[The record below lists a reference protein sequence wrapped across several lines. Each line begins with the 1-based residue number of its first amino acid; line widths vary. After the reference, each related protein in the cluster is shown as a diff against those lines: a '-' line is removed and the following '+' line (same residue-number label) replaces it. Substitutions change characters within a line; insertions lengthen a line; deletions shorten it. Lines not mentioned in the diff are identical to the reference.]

1 MSTKRLAIL
10 YLFIAILW
18 VIFSNLILPEIIY
31 RHYSPEHIYEV
42 GADLIFFV
50 ISISIFYVLIR
61 RDIANRHKITAAI
74 LRAQDL
80 ERKRISRDLHDDLG
94 QSLIALKLKLYK
106 LLTKDQDSELQDI
119 NDIIEKVRDFSWI
132 LSPGQLEDIG
142 LVPALNSLFE
152 RINRINSDIIIKT
165 NNIEE
170 IKDCFSP
177 GSNLS
182 IFRIFQEIMTNI
194 LKYSNASSVEISIV
208 KKNDYVFFRVKDNGV
223 GFDPKKLS
231 FGVGL
236 ASIKERI
243 ASMKGKI
250 RIDAQK
256 GRGTDITFQIPIEV
270 KDKA

>member
-10 YLFIAILW
+10 YFFVAILW
-18 VIFSNLILPEIIY
+18 VIFSDLILPKIINS
-31 RHYSPEHIYEV
+31 HYIFAYIYEV
-42 GADLIFFV
+42 GADLIFFI
-50 ISISIFYVLIR
+50 ISIWIFYVLIR
-61 RDIANRHKITAAI
+61 RDIANQHKITAAI

-80 ERKRISRDLHDDLG
+80 ERKRISREIHDELG
-94 QSLIALKLKLYK
+94 QSLIALKLKLSK
-106 LLTKDQDSELQDI
+106 ILSKTQKSELQDI

-170 IKDCFSP
+170 IKDCFSTE
-177 GSNLS
+177 SNIS

-194 LKYSNASSVEISIV
+194 LKYSNAPSVDISIV

-250 RIDAQK
+250 RIDSQK
-256 GRGTDITFQIPIEV
+256 GHGTDITFQIPIEIEGG
-270 KDKA
+270 A